1 MDPRQKMEL
10 AYQNYQQRRKTG
22 RRINLISFL
31 IAPAALALLAILN
44 ALGVMDHTAGKI
56 LSPVVGILMILGVVA
71 AASAWGSLHSQP
83 AAFADRTSMLFIAE
97 QLSELY
103 GGYTMEESPNYPL
116 LESHFPEKSCFMTCL
131 KWENGG
137 NPFRIHYGSATIDY
151 GDSDSPGRS
160 EPLFIISTRQLAHL
174 YGTKEEALAHLKA
187 TFTADYYDKDYF
199 EDKLWFSMGYSL
211 YRMLPK
217 DVRTDCVEQWL
228 NDCEPYLRKIRS
240 ELEKALVSPEKRE
253 N

>member
-1 MDPRQKMEL
+1 MK
-10 AYQNYQQRRKTG
+10 K
-22 RRINLISFL
+22 RII
-31 IAPAALALLAILN
+31 ALLMLAVMLVLCACTGKPPAITDD
-44 ALGVMDHTAGKI
+44 GTKPTPGTQPGDKTTD
-56 LSPVVGILMILGVVA
+56 PVVTTA
-71 AASAWGSLHSQP
+71 APDTTAH
-83 AAFADRTSMLFIAE
+83 ADIPD
-97 QLSELY
+97 
-103 GGYTMEESPNYPL
+103 G
-116 LESHFPEKSCFMTCL
+116 
-131 KWENGG
+131 
-137 NPFRIHYGSATIDY
+137 IDY